1 MTSPVWPDWETLRS
15 YDDRLWAIVQEH
27 LAGREEFEP
36 AALRMAAIIRDQMH
50 DPRCSR
56 PTPPTGDA
64 SGGRPMWMITRPV
77 PVVGDADKPR
87 VSRLFERS
95 MELVFRALEE
105 GAA

>member
-1 MTSPVWPDWETLRS
+1 MTSPVWPDWETFRN

-27 LAGREEFEP
+27 LAGREEFEL
-36 AALRMAAIIRDQMH
+36 AAVRMAAILRDRML

-56 PTPPTGDA
+56 PIPPTSDA
-64 SGGRPMWMITRPV
+64 SGARPMWMITRPV

-87 VSRLFERS
+87 VSRLFERA
-95 MELVFRALEE
+95 MELFSRAIEE